1 MDLGTALQQARERAG
16 FSLPE
21 LAARTRIPQKTLRA
35 IEENDFNRIPAG
47 IFARSFIRTYAR
59 EVGVDPAEA
68 VAQFR
73 TMTEPVAEFPDEAPN
88 ETAAENK
95 TPARRSIHSDDAGS
109 QPSWSYA
116 LIVAAL
122 FVGVVIMN
130 RSTGPGDQ
138 PDVSQTTDS
147 VASAAI
153 QPVGTNGTAIHIE
166 MLAQR
171 PCWVRAV
178 VDGEVA
184 FARLMQAGDKET
196 VTGQRDV
203 VMRIGDPSAL
213 SYSVNGRPGES
224 LGAAEVPVTVRFG
237 ADGRSSR
244 AS

>member
-73 TMTEPVAEFPDEAPN
+73 TMTEPVAEVSDESPN
-88 ETAAENK
+88 DTPAKNK
-95 TPARRSIHSDDAGS
+95 TPARRSIQTDDAGS

-122 FVGVVIMN
+122 FVGVVVMN

-147 VASAAI
+147 VASGGI